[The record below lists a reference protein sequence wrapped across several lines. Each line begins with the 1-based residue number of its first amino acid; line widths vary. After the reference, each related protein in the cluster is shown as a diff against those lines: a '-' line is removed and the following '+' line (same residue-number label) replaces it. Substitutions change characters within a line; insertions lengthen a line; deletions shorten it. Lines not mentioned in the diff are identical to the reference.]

1 MSTTQRLSNSMA
13 CTNELNRIMILESE
27 LEFQQL
33 ELNRYRGWLLE
44 NSKSYELDDED
55 ALKDMD
61 HAIEQMD
68 KAQRITEVLA
78 DILRNEYLDDRKKS
92 LEHQLKYLETLME
105 KTISAN
111 AKSNIPSDTIKP
123 AVDS

>member
-1 MSTTQRLSNSMA
+1 MA